1 MSTVKK
7 MAAVMMSAVLLAS
20 SAACGEFAKTHELS
34 KQSFID
40 DYGYSEEYWPWSADG
55 TTYPLNGMA
64 KDWKYANGDLNNV
77 WKDNPHVDGLKVDV
91 SDYNHIALG
100 FCGIDSPSLHDSTN

>member
-40 DYGYSEEYWPWSADG
+40 EITGIRKN
-55 TTYPLNGMA
+55 T
-64 KDWKYANGDLNNV
+64 
-77 WKDNPHVDGLKVDV
+77 GLGRRT
-91 SDYNHIALG
+91 IR
-100 FCGIDSPSLHDSTN
+100 PSNARTITPSS

>member
-40 DYGYSEEYWPWSADG
+40 RNWRRKPR
-55 TTYPLNGMA
+55 L
-64 KDWKYANGDLNNV
+64 LR
-77 WKDNPHVDGLKVDV
+77 
-91 SDYNHIALG
+91 LG
-100 FCGIDSPSLHDSTN
+100 

>member
-34 KQSFID
+34 KQSFIVF
-40 DYGYSEEYWPWSADG
+40 GLRRPR
-55 TTYPLNGMA
+55 PLGRGGS
-64 KDWKYANGDLNNV
+64 K
-77 WKDNPHVDGLKVDV
+77 
-91 SDYNHIALG
+91 
-100 FCGIDSPSLHDSTN
+100 PSSFHRLI